1 MPVIEGYGMG
11 LFNIGKQ
18 TADGDRIEAF
28 IKELTS
34 KQINVGFNEKSGSYE
49 DGTTTA
55 QVAAWNEYGTE
66 HSPARPF
73 MRQTIEKNEKQI
85 TSFINAKA
93 GAAIKSGGSA
103 AEVLNAIGAYTKGR
117 MQKEIRDGDFTPNAP
132 STIARKGSSKPLI
145 DTTHMRQNIV
155 YVIKEKG
162 T

>member
-1 MPVIEGYGMG
+1 MA

-18 TADGDRIEAF
+18 TAEGARIEKF
-28 IKELTS
+28 IEELTS

-73 MRQTIEKNEKQI
+73 MRQTIENNEDRI
-85 TSFINAKA
+85 TKFVNAKA
-93 GAAIKSGGSA
+93 GAAIRSGGSA

-117 MQKEIRDGDFTPNAP
+117 MQKEIRDGEFEPNAP

-145 DTTHMRQNIV
+145 DSGRMRQSIV

>member
-1 MPVIEGYGMG
+1 MA

-18 TADGDRIEAF
+18 TAEGARIEKF
-28 IKELTS
+28 IEELTS

-66 HSPARPF
+66 RSPARPF
-73 MRQTIEKNEKQI
+73 MRQTIENNEDKI
-85 TSFINAKA
+85 TKFVNAKA

-103 AEVLNAIGAYTKGR
+103 AKVLNAIGAYTKGR
-117 MQKEIRDGDFTPNAP
+117 MQKEIRDGEFEPNAP

-145 DTTHMRQNIV
+145 DSAHMRQNVV
-155 YVIKEKG
+155 YTIKEKG